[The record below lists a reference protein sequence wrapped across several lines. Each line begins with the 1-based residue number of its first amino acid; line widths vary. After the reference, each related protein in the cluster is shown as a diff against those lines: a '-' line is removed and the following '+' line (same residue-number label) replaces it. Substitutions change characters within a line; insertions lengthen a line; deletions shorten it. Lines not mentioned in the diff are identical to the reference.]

1 MNAEFLRTKGSLLI
15 HKLESLSRRTSKSL
29 IQLAM
34 LAGVVGYA
42 FLGGGID
49 TANAQN
55 GCAGVLETYN
65 SVTSAQYTLDPL
77 CQVSL
82 KGMAGEYGF
91 DGMDLANRLFLT
103 GDIPNYYEV
112 LQNTGSGQLEI
123 KIGNEVDGT
132 LKFTDNQGGVWF
144 ITSSDFAAL
153 LNRHALGPNVLPS
166 EATTVGET
174 PTDQVAV
181 TALTYPTATPVST
194 AIYPAPAG
202 VWVGENFLPDEEDQ
216 INQNQTENLPFAVS
230 LLSMPWCWGPLVG
243 IASFLSYQII
253 SARNRKKQYEKEQ
266 TAAERRAVEKEEK
279 RKQKKRSQATVDDQ
293 YYFDEHPTNEYTPP
307 TPRVDT
313 HVEWPA
319 FESSHQLPE
328 PDPGNAVATQGWA
341 GQLVNLANSII
352 YASQMRDGVE
362 VVDAEAEDVK

>member
-1 MNAEFLRTKGSLLI
+1 MNAEILRTKGSQLI
-15 HKLESLSRRTSKSL
+15 QNLERSARRTSKSL
-29 IQLAM
+29 IQLAV

-42 FLGGGID
+42 FLGGGVNSASADGVCSGVESFSSSTNEARFVMDADCAAVNVAGI
-49 TANAQN
+49 AN
-55 GCAGVLETYN
+55 
-65 SVTSAQYTLDPL
+65 
-77 CQVSL
+77 
-82 KGMAGEYGF
+82 KYGF
-91 DGMDLANRLFLT
+91 PAFDLTNRMFKSTNINSWDLIWKDTDGSPF
-103 GDIPNYYEV
+103 
-112 LQNTGSGQLEI
+112 EI
-123 KIGNEVDGT
+123 IMRNEVDGT
-132 LKFTDNQGGVWF
+132 LVVNVPGGNPVTFTPQQ
-144 ITSSDFAAL
+144 FADL
-153 LNRHALGPNVLPS
+153 LTEYSVSADGLPS
-166 EATTVGET
+166 SVPVGET
-174 PTDQVAV
+174 PTDQAATTVP
-181 TALTYPTATPVST
+181 TNPTAMPVPT

-216 INQNQTENLPFAVS
+216 VNQKQTETLPFAVTI
-230 LLSMPWCWGPLVG
+230 LSMPWCWGPLVG

-253 SARNRKKQYEKEQ
+253 SARNRKKQYEEEQ

-293 YYFDEHPTNEYTPP
+293 YYFDEYPTSAYTPP

-362 VVDAEAEDVK
+362 VVDAEVEDVK